1 MGNYNGYIEN
11 SDVEEN
17 YADFSLRIPTDKV
30 DAFLDN
36 MTKKDNPFTVKRKSY
51 SSSDVTAD
59 YVDVEGRLAAKKKA
73 LEKYYDLMDQAKSIN
88 ETMEVLNAISDLEGE
103 IEGFESQLK
112 SYDSQIDYTEVHVSV
127 TGKGATSEPIK
138 DEFGGIGETLAHNFA
153 LFLEFLAGAI
163 FVVPTALLIMFLIV
177 KVVKLADN
185 GKKRND
191 INKPYFYNAPP
202 QNGNNGQDMP
212 SWQTTKVSG

>member
-112 SYDSQIDYTEVHVSV
+112 SYPYV
-127 TGKGATSEPIK
+127 
-138 DEFGGIGETLAHNFA
+138 
-153 LFLEFLAGAI
+153 LE
-163 FVVPTALLIMFLIV
+163 
-177 KVVKLADN
+177 
-185 GKKRND
+185 
-191 INKPYFYNAPP
+191 
-202 QNGNNGQDMP
+202 
-212 SWQTTKVSG
+212 

>member
-1 MGNYNGYIEN
+1 MQNHGQSTVGNYNGYIEN

-112 SYDSQIDYTEVHVSV
+112 SYPYV
-127 TGKGATSEPIK
+127 
-138 DEFGGIGETLAHNFA
+138 
-153 LFLEFLAGAI
+153 LEQLSREAKC
-163 FVVPTALLIMFLIV
+163 FVVWY
-177 KVVKLADN
+177 
-185 GKKRND
+185 
-191 INKPYFYNAPP
+191 NKHITGRRQLCNTVR
-202 QNGNNGQDMP
+202 
-212 SWQTTKVSG
+212 S